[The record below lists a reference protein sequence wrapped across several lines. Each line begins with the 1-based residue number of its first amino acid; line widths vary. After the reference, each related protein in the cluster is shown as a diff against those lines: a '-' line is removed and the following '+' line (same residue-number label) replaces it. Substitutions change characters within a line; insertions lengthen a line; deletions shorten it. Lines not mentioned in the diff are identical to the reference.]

1 MTPVTA
7 DSPRYGGSMPSTA
20 RLVRATPARTWWWGF
35 ALFGLVALVHIA
47 ALALAAPLAGPTK
60 LLLMPVLAAALLWAG
75 RGSAWGASYT
85 AALLALAFSWLGDGA
100 ETFFPFAPTLP
111 VMLACF
117 GLAHVVYIWLFSRRL
132 ARRDLPPWTLAYAAW
147 WVTLLVLLWPHLGV
161 LAFAVAAYGLLLAG
175 TAAAAARCG
184 PIIAAGGAF
193 FLASDTLLAFRL
205 FLPDAM
211 PDWTSPLVMVTYT
224 LGQGLLI
231 AGIARHPAAR
241 RKVTP

>member
-1 MTPVTA
+1 MRTA
-7 DSPRYGGSMPSTA
+7 AEPEAARRARGG
-20 RLVRATPARTWWWGF
+20 WWWGF
-35 ALFGLVALVHIA
+35 ALFGVVALAHII
-47 ALALAAPLAGPTK
+47 ALAREAPLAAPTK
-60 LLLMPVLAAALLWAG
+60 LLLMPVLGIALLWTGA
-75 RGSAWGASYT
+75 GSAWGVPYT
-85 AALLALAFSWLGDGA
+85 AAFLALAFSWLGDGA
-100 ETFFPFAPTLP
+100 ESSFPFAPTLP

-132 ARRDLPPWTLAYAAW
+132 ALRRPPAWTLVYAAW
-147 WVTLLVLLWPHLGV
+147 WVVLLILLWPHLGA

-175 TAAAAARCG
+175 TAVAAARCG

-193 FLASDTLLAFRL
+193 FLASDTVLALRL

-211 PDWTSPLVMVTYT
+211 PDWTSPLVMLTYT

-241 RKVTP
+241 RKATP